1 MLDVSSDTVAEGF
14 FQRMGY
20 LEIGR
25 VPNYAINP
33 IGHLRSQTFFYKSLA
48 A

>member
-14 FQRMGY
+14 FRRMGY
-20 LEIGR
+20 LEIGK

-33 IGHLRSQTFFYKSLA
+33 VGHLRNQAFFFKSLA